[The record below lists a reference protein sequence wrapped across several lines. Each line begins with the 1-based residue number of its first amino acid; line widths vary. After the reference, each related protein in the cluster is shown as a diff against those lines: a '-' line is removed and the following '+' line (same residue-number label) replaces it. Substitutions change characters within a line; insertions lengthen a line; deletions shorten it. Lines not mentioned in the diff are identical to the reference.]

1 MGSMWRYL
9 LKRLLLGIP
18 LLIGITAMS
27 FFLMKMAPGDPLAHM
42 MDPSI
47 NPDMLI
53 QIRQNLGLD
62 LPWYRQY
69 FHWLRALLSG
79 NMGYSMLTGQSV
91 SETLVSRLPAT
102 LGLSLASL
110 LVTLVGG
117 TIWGLF
123 TAWKSPHWV
132 EKSLSFLAILCL
144 SLPTFWLGMVLIIV
158 FSLQLDWF
166 PSSGMNDPLLYGQPF
181 GLRWQNTL
189 WHAVLPVTALSIGSM
204 AAISRYVRYEAGSL
218 FRQPFVLVARARG
231 LSERRV
237 TYHVWR
243 NSLLPMITLLGLELP
258 GLVSGAYL
266 IEYIFSWPGMGQVLL
281 SAVFAR
287 DYPVMMGGLLMTAVL
302 IVLGSLLADLLYRVA
317 DPRIGKSV

>member
-1 MGSMWRYL
+1 MLRYIL
-9 LKRLLLGIP
+9 RRLLLGIP
-18 LLIGITAMS
+18 LLIGITAFS

-47 NPDMLI
+47 NPEMLT

-69 FHWLRALLSG
+69 FHWLREVLSG

-91 SETLVSRLPAT
+91 SDTLVSRLPAT

-110 LVTLVGG
+110 VVTLIGG
-117 TIWGLF
+117 TVWGLF
-123 TAWKSPHWV
+123 AAWKSPHWL
-132 EKSLSFLAILCL
+132 EKSLSFLAIFCL
-144 SLPTFWLGMVLIIV
+144 SLPSFWLGMVLIIV
-158 FSLQLDWF
+158 FSLHLNWF

-181 GLRWQNTL
+181 WFRWQDML

-204 AAISRYVRYEAGSL
+204 AAISRYVRYEAQSL
-218 FRQPFVLVARARG
+218 FQQPFVLVARARG

-266 IEYIFSWPGMGQVLL
+266 IEFIFSWPGMGQVLL
-281 SAVFAR
+281 SAVFSR

-302 IVLGSLLADLLYRVA
+302 IVLGSLLADVLYRVA
-317 DPRIGKSV
+317 DPRIRKSS